1 MIKNLNKEHEFKK
14 DFFSNSK
21 IKFKRKRKN
30 KFIIK
35 IIEKLGLNKQ
45 FNFYNIISKNPNSEI
60 YKLSFLDKKLIL
72 KVEKITKTKNIIKIF
87 DILKKHKLDCKIHKP
102 IFFKKGKN

>member
-21 IKFKRKRKN
+21 IKFKRKKKN

-45 FNFYNIISKNPNSEI
+45 FDFYKW
-60 YKLSFLDKKLIL
+60 
-72 KVEKITKTKNIIKIF
+72 KIKF
-87 DILKKHKLDCKIHKP
+87 
-102 IFFKKGKN
+102 